1 MRVVKQMRDAG
12 SATAVSMSTE
22 PQTAP
27 RSILPMQLAFALTG
41 IGTTLLGSLLPT
53 LSLHWRLDDRRAG
66 FLFAAQFC
74 GSAMGAL
81 LVGSQFFRSALCGY
95 LLLIIS
101 AVSIAFVR
109 GEARM
114 PLFFTFG
121 LGLGLA
127 MTSTSMWMGKVFPA
141 RRGAVLSVLNAWW
154 CFGAVISAP
163 LASLWV
169 SRFPPEYFYP
179 ILGTAMI
186 VTLIPVFGGQQV
198 AVDATDAESRTHEID
213 WKRVA
218 MFALMAFLYV
228 GSETSVGG
236 WLMTY
241 VHRLAVS
248 SNVLAPLATSCFW
261 LALLCG
267 RTISPWLL
275 RRMDE
280 LQLLSA
286 SVLGAFVSVL
296 MFLLLRTP
304 LATVFSATCTG
315 LMLGPIFPLCMA
327 RILAL
332 MHDSPKSKWT
342 FSLSGIGAATLPA
355 LTGEVSTR
363 AGSLHSGLLVPAFAL
378 LLMSA
383 MMIFDRA
390 ARPKAFAAHAKAS

>member
-1 MRVVKQMRDAG
+1 
-12 SATAVSMSTE
+12 MSPE
-22 PQTAP
+22 PQTVP

-53 LSLHWRLDDRRAG
+53 LSVNWRLDDRRAG

-74 GSAMGAL
+74 GSALGAL
-81 LVGSQFFRSALCGY
+81 LVGSQFFRSALRGY
-95 LLLIIS
+95 LLLVIS

-109 GEARM
+109 REARM
-114 PLFFTFG
+114 LLFFTFG

-154 CFGAVISAP
+154 GFGAVISAP
-163 LASLWV
+163 LASIWV
-169 SRFPPEYFYP
+169 SRFSPEYAYP
-179 ILGTAMI
+179 ILGTTVI
-186 VTLIPVFGGQQV
+186 LTLIPVLGGQQV
-198 AVDATDAESRTHEID
+198 TVDATDAGSRAHEID

-236 WLMTY
+236 WLMSY

-248 SNVLAPLATSCFW
+248 NHVLAPLATSCFW

-275 RRMDE
+275 RRLDE
-280 LQLLSA
+280 LQLLTA

-304 LATVFSATCTG
+304 LATVFSAACTG

-363 AGSLHSGLLVPAFAL
+363 SGSLHSGLLVPAFAL

-383 MMIFDRA
+383 MMIFDRVA
-390 ARPKAFAAHAKAS
+390 GPKAVAAHAKAS

>member
-1 MRVVKQMRDAG
+1 MF
-12 SATAVSMSTE
+12 TE
-22 PQTAP
+22 AQISP
-27 RSILPMQLAFALTG
+27 RSVLPMQLAFSLTG
-41 IGTTLLGSLLPT
+41 VGTTLLGSLLPT
-53 LSLHWRLDDRRAG
+53 LSVNCRLDDRRAG

-74 GSAMGAL
+74 GSALGAL
-81 LVGSQFFRSALCGY
+81 LVGSRFFRSALRGY
-95 LLLIIS
+95 LLLVIS
-101 AVSIAFVR
+101 ALSIAFVR
-109 GEARM
+109 GQARM
-114 PLFFTFG
+114 LLFFTFG

-163 LASLWV
+163 LASIWV
-169 SRFPPEYFYP
+169 RRFSPEYFYP
-179 ILGTAMI
+179 VLGAAII
-186 VTLIPVFGGQQV
+186 VTLIPVFGRHRA
-198 AVDATDAESRTHEID
+198 AVDAEPDHESRLSEIE

-218 MFALMAFLYV
+218 IFALIAFLYV

-236 WLMTY
+236 WLMSY

-248 SNVLAPLATSCFW
+248 NTLLAPLATSCFW

-267 RTISPWLL
+267 RTVSPWLL
-275 RRMDE
+275 RRTDE
-280 LQLLSA
+280 LQLLTA
-286 SVLGAFVSVL
+286 SILGAFLSVL

-304 LATVFSATCTG
+304 LVTVFSATCTG

-342 FSLSGIGAATLPA
+342 FSLSGIGAATPPA

-378 LLMSA
+378 LLMSV
-383 MMIFDRA
+383 MVMFDRA
-390 ARPKAFAAHAKAS
+390 ARPKAVAAQAKAR

>member
-1 MRVVKQMRDAG
+1 MA
-12 SATAVSMSTE
+12 AE
-22 PQTAP
+22 PQSAGRTL
-27 RSILPMQLAFALTG
+27 LPMQVAFALTG
-41 IGTTLLGSLLPT
+41 VGTTLLGSLLPT
-53 LSLHWRLDDRRAG
+53 LTVNWRLDDRRAG

-81 LVGSQFFRSALCGY
+81 LVGSEFFRSALRGY
-95 LLLIIS
+95 LLLVIS
-101 AVSIAFVR
+101 ALSIAFVR
-109 GEARM
+109 GETRM
-114 PLFFTFG
+114 LLFFTFG

-163 LASLWV
+163 LASIWV
-169 SRFPPEYFYP
+169 RRFSPEYFYP
-179 ILGTAMI
+179 ILGTAVA
-186 VTLIPVFGGQQV
+186 VTLVPVLVKQQIPVE
-198 AVDATDAESRTHEID
+198 AVCDADSDHAAME
-213 WKRVA
+213 WKRIA
-218 MFALMAFLYV
+218 MFALIAFLYV

-236 WLMTY
+236 WLMSY
-241 VHRLAVS
+241 VHRLAVA
-248 SNVLAPLATSCFW
+248 NNFLAPLATSCFW

-280 LQLLSA
+280 LQLLTYSVFGAFA
-286 SVLGAFVSVL
+286 SVV
-296 MFLLLRTP
+296 MLLLLQAP
-304 LATVFSATCTG
+304 LATVFTATCTG

-342 FSLSGIGAATLPA
+342 FSLSGVGAAALPA

-378 LLMSA
+378 SLMSA
-383 MMIFDRA
+383 MMVLDRTDRSKIVA
-390 ARPKAFAAHAKAS
+390 THAKAS

>member
-1 MRVVKQMRDAG
+1 MTKQM
-12 SATAVSMSTE
+12 SETSSEVVVSMSPET
-22 PQTAP
+22 QTAL
-27 RSILPMQLAFALTG
+27 RRVLPMQLAFALTG
-41 IGTTLLGSLLPT
+41 VGTTLLGSLLPR
-53 LSLHWRLDDRRAG
+53 LSVNWRLDDRRAG

-74 GSAMGAL
+74 GSALGAL
-81 LVGSQFFRSALCGY
+81 LVGSNFFRSALRGY
-95 LLLIIS
+95 LLLIAS
-101 AVSIAFVR
+101 ALSIAFVP
-109 GEARM
+109 GEARLL
-114 PLFFTFG
+114 LFFTFG

-127 MTSTSMWMGKVFPA
+127 ETSTSMWMGKIFPT

-163 LASLWV
+163 LASIWV
-169 SRFPPEYFYP
+169 SRFSPEYFYP
-179 ILGTAMI
+179 ILGTAII
-186 VTLIPVFGGQQV
+186 VTLIPVLGGQQV
-198 AVDATDAESRTHEID
+198 AVDSTDAESRTHEID

-236 WLMTY
+236 WLMSY

-248 SNVLAPLATSCFW
+248 NNVLAPLATSCFW

-280 LQLLSA
+280 LQLLTA
-286 SVLGAFVSVL
+286 AVLGAFVSVL

-304 LATVFSATCTG
+304 LATVSSATCTG

-390 ARPKAFAAHAKAS
+390 ARPKAVAAHAKAS